1 MVITTKCSN
10 DNRLITT
17 VGIVNKKSDS
27 AYRVQAIWDTG
38 SPFSVLDKDII
49 TNLELPFIATTTI
62 GGLKGDTQEEGKYS
76 AYILLSA
83 NSELIPITV
92 TSYPKISKENIQMI
106 IGMDIIKLG
115 IFTIKPKDKNVV
127 MIWEFIPEENN
138 NLN

>member
-1 MVITTKCSN
+1 MMNYKN
-10 DNRLITT
+10 M
-17 VGIVNKKSDS
+17 
-27 AYRVQAIWDTG
+27 
-38 SPFSVLDKDII
+38 KDII
-49 TNLELPFIATTTI
+49 TYLELPFIATTTI

-138 NLN
+138 NLK

>member
-27 AYRVQAIWDTG
+27 ADRVQAIWDTG

-138 NLN
+138 NLK